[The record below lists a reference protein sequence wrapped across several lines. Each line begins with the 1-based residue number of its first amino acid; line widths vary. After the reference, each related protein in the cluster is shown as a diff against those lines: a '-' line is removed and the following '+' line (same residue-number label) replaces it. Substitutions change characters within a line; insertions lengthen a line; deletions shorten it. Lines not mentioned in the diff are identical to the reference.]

1 MLPFIFPFIL
11 YRDEKFQRK
20 ELYKDSAFFQQL
32 FSSLAFSSSSVVENL
47 PAKVGD
53 SSSIPGL
60 GITPEEGNG
69 NSLQYSCL
77 GNPMDRGAWCV
88 TIHGVAKESDA
99 TEQQILI
106 TIHLPLIEVF

>member
-77 GNPMDRGAWCV
+77 GNPMDRGAWWTTV
-88 TIHGVAKESDA
+88 QRAQKRVGRDIM
-99 TEQQILI
+99 TEP
-106 TIHLPLIEVF
+106 THM

>member
-77 GNPMDRGAWCV
+77 GNPMDRGAWWTTV
-88 TIHGVAKESDA
+88 QRAHKSWT
-99 TEQQILI
+99 
-106 TIHLPLIEVF
+106 